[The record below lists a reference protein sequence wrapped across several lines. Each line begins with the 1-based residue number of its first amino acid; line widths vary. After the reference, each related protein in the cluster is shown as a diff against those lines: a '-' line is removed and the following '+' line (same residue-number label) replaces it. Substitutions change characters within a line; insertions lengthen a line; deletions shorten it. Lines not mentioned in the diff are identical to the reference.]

1 MSCGRLG
8 MTIPVDFVRVFSIF
22 FFPRGKFFL
31 VTALKVKCVFGGQNL
46 AEVGILWRQMLV
58 KKTLESWLGITRG
71 FLMSPLSLLSCEG
84 LSASPLSSVPCQ
96 VPSSNFGRAPVKC
109 PVHNH

>member
-1 MSCGRLG
+1 

-22 FFPRGKFFL
+22 FSPWEIFL

-46 AEVGILWRQMLV
+46 AEVSILWRQMLV

-71 FLMSPLSLLSCEG
+71 FLMSALSLLSCEG
-84 LSASPLSSVPCQ
+84 LRASPLSSVPCQ
-96 VPSSNFGRAPVKC
+96 VPSPNFGRAPVKC